1 MMAVRFSDMQ
11 GKSHWMAISPY
22 FFSPSL
28 KKGFPG
34 CRPPA
39 WRFHWQFTKQ
49 VGGSWGRSRRG
60 RFGGTGLSSRG
71 GSLQGLPQWYLSPT
85 GAGGGWGR
93 SRRGSLPR
101 RGPPRS
107 FSIGREFLYSTAV
120 SPGLR
125 EKSLPSPRRYR
136 VRAVGLVT
144 RHISAD
150 QSRRLKSC
158 T

>member
-11 GKSHWMAISPY
+11 GRSLCMAICPY
-22 FFSPSL
+22 FLPPL

-49 VGGSWGRSRRG
+49 AGGGWGSSRKG
-60 RFGGTGLSSRG
+60 RFGGDCLSERG
-71 GSLQGLPQWYLSPT
+71 GPSKVFLQRHLSPT
-85 GAGGGWGR
+85 GAGGGRGR

-101 RGPPRS
+101 RVPPRS